1 MNQVSSKLLSKLSVI
16 GLLSIAFIPLQAQ
29 EDQADSTNIEEITV
43 IGSQIKGA
51 KITGSLP
58 VSIISSEDI
67 DALGIESGEELLE
80 NIAENGMNNF
90 NQSDFNGGYNA
101 NRGDV
106 GALNLRNLGTGN
118 TLTLLNGRR
127 IVNAPSYATEWVGG
141 SYIPVLSVNSNV
153 IPVYGTERIE
163 ILRDGASAIYGAD
176 AIAGVVNTVLK
187 DDYEG
192 LTVRLRQNSYDNFD
206 AKDEKLSI
214 QWGKNFSD
222 GSNIS
227 VYFDHYDRERI
238 QAIEDP
244 KWANGDLRRYLPD
257 NNSDI
262 GQFNDTTWRNA
273 SASSQWAQFYENDG
287 GNIFSMYMPDDSKC
301 GSSADPGKSNSVY
314 TIPGQGNMCL
324 ADTSSIRDNQRAHY
338 GQWMDKRGDL
348 KRSNILIFYNTT
360 LSSGIDAYT
369 EVGYYT
375 SDINRVLYPGTFLGL
390 GSKANHGGGTQPFLI
405 PATNYWVQQLTHADG
420 SSFVDANDV
429 THLWGRYY
437 RFQESRG
444 YDSKRETIRLLQG
457 FSGNYKDWSW
467 DTAVVWSE
475 ATSDMDNFGR
485 VSYTKVDQALAL
497 TTSDAFNPF
506 CAGLNC
512 NDEQV
517 YVTIARDNKSE
528 LFMWDFKMSNPAAFT
543 LRGRDIGVLV
553 GAEIRREEM
562 TDVRDPRINGTIQY
576 TSWNGTTFPYL
587 SDIVNSSPS
596 PNTNGDRTVTSL
608 FAEMQIP
615 LGQNADAQLAI
626 RSEDFDDIGNSVVGK
641 FALGWQIRDRFKF
654 RASTS
659 TSFRA
664 PNLVTVNEG
673 FIVRSNSL
681 NDPLLES
688 VYGDAVDTGY
698 SIQRA
703 AQGNADLES
712 EEATNYS
719 VGFVIEPFENMIVTI
734 DRWSIKTENTVG
746 LFGEINHL
754 LLDTLIRKEGGA
766 SECTGNP
773 LVIRAP
779 FQDEY
784 DDDGN
789 TVAWDASLCPAG
801 FVNTVMDTYIN
812 LDDRTMEGTDYAIQY
827 SLDTEVGK
835 FSLKFVNVSYDKFY
849 QEASGPTKELIAAA
863 NGGALAG
870 LTAPR
875 GYEDL
880 IGVNGRPGDK
890 YTLNLAWKYG
900 PWEVFLSGTQVGA
913 FLETGVTDNDY
924 YGSKTARTYRC
935 AIHALGTSG
944 ATFNSTISGEADRV
958 YAAPGCG
965 DYWPIGRM
973 TTSNLTL
980 GYKFKNGF
988 RVRGQVRNFTDER
1001 APLADEYTWG
1011 AWSDIHSD
1019 YGRSFA
1025 IELYKK
1031 FD

>member
-1 MNQVSSKLLSKLSVI
+1 METLTQNLTIKLASVALIFTYSSI
-16 GLLSIAFIPLQAQ
+16 HGQ
-29 EDQADSTNIEEITV
+29 EDIADSGQEVEEITV

-58 VSIISSEDI
+58 VSIITSEDI

-176 AIAGVVNTVLK
+176 AVAGVVNTVLK

-238 QAIEDP
+238 RAIEDP
-244 KWANGDLRRYLPD
+244 KWANGDFRRFLPND
-257 NNSDI
+257 NSDL
-262 GQFNDTTWRNA
+262 GQFNDTTWRNV
-273 SASSQWAQFYENDG
+273 SASSQWAQFYNG
-287 GNIFSMYMPDDSKC
+287 SNVFSMYQPTDSNCTRTDKPN
-301 GSSADPGKSNSVY
+301 DQY

-324 ADTSSIRDNQRAHY
+324 YDASSIRDENRVSY
-338 GQWMDKRGDL
+338 GQYMDKRGEL

-375 SDINRVLYPGTFLGL
+375 SDINRVLYPGTFLGS
-390 GSKANHGGGTQPFLI
+390 GSSTKNGNGTQPFFI
-405 PATNYWVQQLTHADG
+405 PATNYWVQQLQRADG
-420 SSFVDANDV
+420 SKFVDKENV
-429 THLWGRYY
+429 SQLWGRYF

-485 VSYTKVDQALAL
+485 VSLTKLDQALAL

-512 NDEQV
+512 NDEGV
-517 YVTIARDNKSE
+517 YVTISRDNKSE
-528 LFMWDFKMSNPAAFT
+528 LFMWDFKMSNPTAFT
-543 LRGRDIGVLV
+543 FRGRDVGVLV
-553 GAEIRREEM
+553 GAEIRKEEM

-576 TSWNGTTFPYL
+576 TAWNGKTFPYI
-587 SDIVNSSPS
+587 SDIANSSPS

-615 LGQNADAQLAI
+615 LGENADAQLAI
-626 RSEDFDDIGNSVVGK
+626 RSEDFDDIGNTVVGK
-641 FALGWQIRDRFKF
+641 LALGWQIRDAFKF

-681 NDPLLES
+681 SDPLIQS
-688 VYGDAVDTGY
+688 AYGGEVDYSY

-719 VGFVIEPFENMIVTI
+719 VGFVIEPVANMIITI

-746 LFGEINHL
+746 LFGEINHM
-754 LLDTLIRKEGGA
+754 LLDTLIRREGGV

-779 FQDEY
+779 FQDEE

-789 TVAWDASLCPAG
+789 PVAWDASLCPAG
-801 FVNTVMDTYIN
+801 RAQTVMDTYIN
-812 LDDRTMEGTDYAIQY
+812 LDDRTMEGTDIAIQY
-827 SLDTEVGK
+827 SMDTEVGK
-835 FSLKFVNVSYDKFY
+835 FTLKFVNVSYDKFY
-849 QEASGPTKELIAAA
+849 QEASGPTKLLIAAA
-863 NGGALAG
+863 DGGVLAG
-870 LTAPR
+870 LSAPR

-880 IGVNGRPGDK
+880 LGVNGRPHDK
-890 YTLNLAWKYG
+890 FTLNLAWKYG
-900 PWEVFLSGTQVGA
+900 PWQVFLSGTKVGR

-924 YGSKTARTYRC
+924 FTVGGVRTYRC
-935 AIHALGTSG
+935 AIAAQGTDG
-944 ATFNSTISGEADRV
+944 ATSYGG
-958 YAAPGCG
+958 PGCG
-965 DYWPIGRM
+965 DYWPIGSM
-973 TTSNLTL
+973 TTFNLTL
-980 GYKFKNGF
+980 GYKFKNGL
-988 RVRGQVRNFTDER
+988 RVRGQVRNISDRR

-1025 IELYKK
+1025 LELYKK
-1031 FD
+1031 FDL